1 LDSVL
6 NTGVPYH
13 GNEVAIPLNRYG
25 KQGIYYFDFLYHP
38 LKEESGEISG
48 VIVTVTE
55 VSEKV
60 EARKKIEESEKRFR
74 SLAETLPQLIWETDE
89 QGNALYASG
98 RWKEYTGIT
107 PVGEAEWKAV
117 IHPDDFEENAKLWM
131 HSLATGDLYR
141 CDVRIKNKYGDYRW
155 HTVIGEPVFDQENKI
170 VKWVGA
176 FTDIHTEKAFTQE
189 LEKQVAERTKELGHT
204 NIELGRM
211 NKELQTFAYISSHDL
226 QEPLRKIQTFST
238 QIMEKESQNLSEG
251 GKDKF
256 RRMENAAKRMQTL
269 IDDLLTYSRTN
280 TQERKFEKTDLNT
293 IIEQVKE
300 DLKEEFQH
308 KHATIEVDE
317 MCEANIIPFQFRQLL
332 FNLLSN
338 SLKFSNPKEA
348 PHIAIES
355 EIAEGVK
362 FNNPKLTKEV
372 KYCHLRVSDN
382 GIGFEQQYSE
392 KIFEV
397 FQRLHS
403 KNEYNGTGI
412 GLSIVKRIVENH
424 NGIITAKGESN
435 KGATFDIYIPA
446 T

>member
-1 LDSVL
+1 M
-6 NTGVPYH
+6 
-13 GNEVAIPLNRYG
+13 
-25 KQGIYYFDFLYHP
+25 
-38 LKEESGEISG
+38 
-48 VIVTVTE
+48 
-55 VSEKV
+55 
-60 EARKKIEESEKRFR
+60 
-74 SLAETLPQLIWETDE
+74 
-89 QGNALYASG
+89 
-98 RWKEYTGIT
+98 
-107 PVGEAEWKAV
+107 

-131 HSLATGDLYR
+131 NSLATGDLYR

-189 LEKQVAERTKELGHT
+189 LEKQVVERTKELRDT

-226 QEPLRKIQTFST
+226 QEPLRKIQTFAT
-238 QIMEKESQNLSEG
+238 QIIEKESQNLSEN

-293 IIEQVKE
+293 VIEEVKE

-308 KHATIEVDE
+308 TYATLEVGE

-338 SLKFSNPKEA
+338 SL
-348 PHIAIES
+348 
-355 EIAEGVK
+355 
-362 FNNPKLTKEV
+362 
-372 KYCHLRVSDN
+372 
-382 GIGFEQQYSE
+382 
-392 KIFEV
+392 IF
-397 FQRLHS
+397 
-403 KNEYNGTGI
+403 
-412 GLSIVKRIVENH
+412 
-424 NGIITAKGESN
+424 
-435 KGATFDIYIPA
+435 
-446 T
+446 